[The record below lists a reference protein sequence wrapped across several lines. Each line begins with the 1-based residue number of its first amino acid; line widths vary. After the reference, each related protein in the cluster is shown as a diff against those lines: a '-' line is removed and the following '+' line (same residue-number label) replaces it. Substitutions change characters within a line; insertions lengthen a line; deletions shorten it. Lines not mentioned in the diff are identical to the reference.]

1 MLYYKMNNQSTQ
13 TQKWNADK
21 QLGNYGENIVI
32 NYLNNLEQY
41 KDNQFKLFKY
51 QYNTFDLRNN
61 DIVAEVKSRRNKYSK
76 YPTTM
81 VGMNKIK
88 EAISNHDNFT
98 YDFYFLFTDGL
109 YRWRFWDKDDEESMP
124 YSIGDGGRTDRG
136 YNEIKKYAYIKI
148 EHLELITTE
157 IKSFS

>member
-1 MLYYKMNNQSTQ
+1 MNKSTQ
-13 TQKWNADK
+13 TKWKSDK
-21 QLGNYGENIVI
+21 ELGNYGERKVI
-32 NYLNNLEQY
+32 NYLNGLEEY

-51 QYNTFDLRNN
+51 RYNTFDLRNK
-61 DIVAEVKSRRNKYSK
+61 DIIAEVKTRRCKHNQ

-81 VGMNKIK
+81 IGHNKIK
-88 EAISNHDNFT
+88 EAIDNHDNFT
-98 YDFYFLFTDGL
+98 YDFFFVFSDGL
-109 YRWRFWDKDDEESMP
+109 YRWRFWDKDDEDSMC
-124 YSIGDGGRTDRG
+124 YSIGNGGRTDRG